1 MSQNLRLMTVGLI
14 AFLLVSVVTTGTT
27 IYYSQQYTEYYQ
39 KFLSAQ
45 QSYTLLRGSV
55 IQVNVTID
63 YQNGSYV
70 IHDAVYLA
78 LNTTVLDALNAVAD
92 VNATYWVAYNSFLID
107 AINNVYSN
115 ENDNNRWWVYA
126 VNGEHAYIS
135 AEQYTLEDGDQI
147 EWTYQKY

>member
-14 AFLLVSVVTTGTT
+14 AFILVSVVTTGTT

-63 YQNGSYV
+63 YQNDTYV
-70 IHDAVYLA
+70 TYDAVYLA
-78 LNTTVLDALNAVAD
+78 PSTTVLDALYAVAD

-107 AINNVYSN
+107 AINDVYSN

-126 VNGEHAYIS
+126 VNGVHAYIS
-135 AEQYTLEDGDQI
+135 ADQYTLEDGDQI